1 MFSEAAACGVPQIAG
16 DSGGAAEAVVDGV
29 TGIVVSNPE
38 SVDDV
43 VVALN
48 HLLSDPAK
56 RAAMGEAA
64 RSRACAEFDYD
75 VLSSRLA
82 GVLGVE
88 K

>member
-1 MFSEAAACGVPQIAG
+1 VPQIAG

-43 VVALN
+43 AVALN
-48 HLLSDPAK
+48 QLLSDPAK
-56 RAAMGEAA
+56 RAVMGEAA
-64 RSRACAEFDYD
+64 RIRACAEFDYD

-82 GVLGVE
+82 GVLGVD